1 MSKRRKMF
9 MGFIGLSVLIL
20 LGGGLYLAH
29 KNHEFQ
35 KEMFRIVHSEEVRE
49 LIEEDLRRK
58 DPNALT
64 ENGKIRS
71 YKIDDSSI
79 KHNPMGG
86 IMFNIIINDSIS
98 MVGKTGLQMD
108 GENGKIR
115 TVGMSESAGLRALLE
130 SDDK

>member
-1 MSKRRKMF
+1 MKKKHK
-9 MGFIGLSVLIL
+9 IILSIVSLFVAVC
-20 LGGGLYLAH
+20 LGGGMYMAH
-29 KNHEFQ
+29 KNQEFQ
-35 KEMFRIVHSEEVRE
+35 NEMTRIVHSEEVRK
-49 LIEEDLRRK
+49 LLEEDLKRK

-64 ENGKIRS
+64 DKGKIRS

-115 TVGMSESAGLRALLE
+115 TDGMTESAGLQALLSE
-130 SDDK
+130 

>member
-1 MSKRRKMF
+1 MKQKHK
-9 MGFIGLSVLIL
+9 IILSVISLFVAACI
-20 LGGGLYLAH
+20 GVGLYLAH
-29 KNHEFQ
+29 KNQEFQ
-35 KEMFRIVHSEEVRE
+35 NEMFRIVHSEEVRE
-49 LIEEDLRRK
+49 LIEEDLKRK
-58 DPNALT
+58 DPDALT
-64 ENGKIRS
+64 DKGKIRS

-115 TVGMSESAGLRALLE
+115 TDGMTESAGLQALLSE
-130 SDDK
+130 

>member
-1 MSKRRKMF
+1 MRK
-9 MGFIGLSVLIL
+9 L
-20 LGGGLYLAH
+20 L
-29 KNHEFQ
+29 
-35 KEMFRIVHSEEVRE
+35 
-49 LIEEDLRRK
+49 EEDLKRK

-64 ENGKIRS
+64 DKGKIRS

-115 TVGMSESAGLRALLE
+115 TDGMTESAGLQALLSE
-130 SDDK
+130 

>member
-1 MSKRRKMF
+1 MKQKHK
-9 MGFIGLSVLIL
+9 IILSVISLFVAACI
-20 LGGGLYLAH
+20 GVGLYLAH
-29 KNHEFQ
+29 KNQEFQ
-35 KEMFRIVHSEEVRE
+35 NEMFRIVHSEEVRE
-49 LIEEDLRRK
+49 LIEEDLKRK

-64 ENGKIRS
+64 DKGKIRS
-71 YKIDDSSI
+71 YKIADSSI

-86 IMFNIIINDSIS
+86 IMFHIIINDSIS

-115 TVGMSESAGLRALLE
+115 TVGMTESAGLRALLE

>member
-29 KNHEFQ
+29 KNQEFQ
-35 KEMFRIVHSEEVRE
+35 NEMTRIVHSEEVRK

-71 YKIDDSSI
+71 YKIDDKSI
-79 KHNPMGG
+79 RHNPMGG
-86 IMFNIIINDSIS
+86 IMFDIVINDDPDI
-98 MVGKTGLQMD
+98 VGSTGLRKY
-108 GENGKIR
+108 GENEAIR
-115 TVGMSESAGLRALLE
+115 TVGMDRSKGLQKLLE
-130 SDDK
+130 E

>member
-1 MSKRRKMF
+1 MKKKHK
-9 MGFIGLSVLIL
+9 IILSVVSLFMAVCI
-20 LGGGLYLAH
+20 GVGLYLTH
-29 KNHEFQ
+29 KNQECQ
-35 KEMFRIVHSEEVRE
+35 NEMFRIVHSEEVRK
-49 LIEEDLRRK
+49 LIEEDLKRK

-64 ENGKIRS
+64 DKGKIRS

-86 IMFNIIINDSIS
+86 IMFHIIINDSIS

-115 TVGMSESAGLRALLE
+115 TDGMTESAGLRALLK

>member
-1 MSKRRKMF
+1 MKKKHK
-9 MGFIGLSVLIL
+9 IILITVSL
-20 LGGGLYLAH
+20 FVAICLGGGMYMAH
-29 KNHEFQ
+29 KNQEFQ
-35 KEMFRIVHSEEVRE
+35 NEMTRIVHSEEVRK
-49 LIEEDLRRK
+49 LLEEDLKRK

-64 ENGKIRS
+64 DKGKIHS

-115 TVGMSESAGLRALLE
+115 TDGMTESAGLQALLSE
-130 SDDK
+130 

>member
-29 KNHEFQ
+29 KNQEFQ
-35 KEMFRIVHSEEVRE
+35 NEMFRIVHSEEVRE

-86 IMFNIIINDSIS
+86 IMFDVVINDSIS

-115 TVGMSESAGLRALLE
+115 TDGMTESAGLRALLE